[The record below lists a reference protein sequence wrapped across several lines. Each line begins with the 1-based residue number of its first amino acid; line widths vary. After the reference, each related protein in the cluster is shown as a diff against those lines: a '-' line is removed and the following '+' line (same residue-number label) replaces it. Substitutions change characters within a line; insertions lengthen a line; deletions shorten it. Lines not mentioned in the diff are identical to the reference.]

1 MVFDDSSERVG
12 ANVGV
17 VVDCKEGVDVVAFSE
32 AVKDCVCE
40 STLDDFETGNVEVGI
55 NEIVVV

>member
-1 MVFDDSSERVG
+1 MR
-12 ANVGV
+12 V

-40 STLDDFETGNVEVGI
+40 PTLEVFETGNVEVGI